1 MGNVIK
7 INDGYK
13 TYDIVNQDDK
23 LLGQFSFNPSDTN
36 IIHRHA
42 EVVEALEKL
51 ELEISSKTEEESLNE
66 AFKEIEAVVH
76 EKINY
81 LLGADVVD
89 KFFSIM
95 GPFSPLASGQ
105 FFIETV
111 LDAIGQAISAETGAR
126 VKKINSKIQK
136 HTSKY
141 HR

>member
-36 IIHRHA
+36 IIHRHT

-51 ELEISSKTEEESLNE
+51 EMEISAKENNENLNE
-66 AFKEIEAVVH
+66 IFKEAEKIVF

-81 LLGADVVD
+81 LLNADIAES
-89 KFFSIM
+89 FFSIM

-111 LDAIGQAISAETGAR
+111 LDAIGQAISAETGER
-126 VKKINSKIQK
+126 VKKINSKIHK

>member
-7 INDGYK
+7 INDGFK

-42 EVVEALEKL
+42 EVVDALEKL
-51 ELEISSKTEEESLNE
+51 ELEISSKADEKSLDE
-66 AFKEIEAVVH
+66 AFKEIETVIY

-81 LLGADVVD
+81 LLDADVAET
-89 KFFSIM
+89 FFSIM

-111 LDAIGQAISAETGAR
+111 LDAIGQAINVETGAR

>member
-36 IIHRHA
+36 IVHRHA

-51 ELEISSKTEEESLNE
+51 ELSISSSGEKNLDESL
-66 AFKEIEAVVH
+66 KEIESVIY

-81 LLGADVVD
+81 LLDADVAD
-89 KFFSIM
+89 KFFKIM
-95 GPFSPLASGQ
+95 GPLSPLANGQ
-105 FFIETV
+105 LFIESV
-111 LDAIGQAISAETGAR
+111 LDAIGQAINIETGER
-126 VKKINSKIQK
+126 VRKINSKIQK

-141 HR
+141 HK

>member
-1 MGNVIK
+1 MANKIV

-13 TYDIVNQDDK
+13 TYDIENQDGK

-36 IIHRHA
+36 IVHRHA

-51 ELEISSKTEEESLNE
+51 EIPDGKDLVSTLG
-66 AFKEIEAVVH
+66 EIEKVLY

-81 LLGADVVD
+81 LLDSDVAES
-89 KFFSIM
+89 FFSIM
-95 GPFSPLASGQ
+95 GPLSPLANGQ

-111 LDAIGQAISAETGAR
+111 LDAIGQAIQAETGER
-126 VKKINSKIQK
+126 VKKINGKIRK

-141 HR
+141 HG